1 MSRYWSGHF
10 FLPSSFTSLLIEVG
24 HILYNK
30 APLCGPLRL
39 TTFGVMF
46 IYLEVMTGHLE
57 HLSVGGLRL
66 QALDRWFSSSQGQ
79 VLSCGKRW
87 NSHENLYVRGN
98 KSLFKKKNYCQPNF
112 ATNPL
117 RWVLHFLSKVLS
129 TSNHALVRRCRGAGT
144 CASCHWV
151 RGRVHPGKFPSKL
164 QGMTQPFTF
173 TPTANY
179 WFSNPR
185 PFCRIADKNQ
195 L

>member
-10 FLPSSFTSLLIEVG
+10 FLPSSFTSLLKEVG

-30 APLCGPLRL
+30 APLCGPLWL
-39 TTFGVMF
+39 STFGVMF

-66 QALDRWFSSSQGQ
+66 QALDRWFSTSRGQ

-87 NSHENLYVRGN
+87 NSHENLYFRGN
-98 KSLFKKKNYCQPNF
+98 KSLFEKKLTISPTLQLMHCGGNCTF
-112 ATNPL
+112 
-117 RWVLHFLSKVLS
+117 WVPS
-129 TSNHALVRRCRGAGT
+129 TSNHSLVRRCRGAGT

-179 WFSNPR
+179 WFSNPQ
-185 PFCRIADKNQ
+185 PFCWIADKNQ